1 MPRPEIPDDDPK
13 GQLFGEPPDT
23 SGPSPERV
31 VLAAVG
37 ALLTVGAGVTL
48 LAGPIVAVRRAVVAA
63 VLAAFL
69 LGSAS
74 GPELPLPSTLA
85 DWVGGD
91 QVDRRELALAVYA
104 HLPEREQLT
113 AGGRNVELTENGRV
127 AGGHPRRIAEELRRS
142 GDADPDAE
150 RVARALEE
158 LEASLSDVHA
168 TADGRHY
175 REKPVDYDE
184 GL

>member
-1 MPRPEIPDDDPK
+1 VPRPEIPDDDPEDHS
-13 GQLFGEPPDT
+13 FGEPPDA

-37 ALLTVGAGVTL
+37 TLLTVGAVTL
-48 LAGPIVAVRRAVVAA
+48 LVGPVVPMWPAAVAA
-63 VLAAFL
+63 VFVAFL

-74 GPELPLPSTLA
+74 GPELPLPSALA
-85 DWVGGD
+85 ERVGGD
-91 QVDRRELALAVYA
+91 QLDRRELALAVYA

-113 AGGRNVELTENGRV
+113 AGGGDVELTENGRV
-127 AGGHPRRIAEELRRS
+127 AGGRPRQIAEELRRS

-150 RVARALEE
+150 RVGRVLEE
-158 LEASLSDVHA
+158 LESSLSDVHA
-168 TADGRHY
+168 TADGRYY
-175 REKPVDYDE
+175 REKPVGYDE